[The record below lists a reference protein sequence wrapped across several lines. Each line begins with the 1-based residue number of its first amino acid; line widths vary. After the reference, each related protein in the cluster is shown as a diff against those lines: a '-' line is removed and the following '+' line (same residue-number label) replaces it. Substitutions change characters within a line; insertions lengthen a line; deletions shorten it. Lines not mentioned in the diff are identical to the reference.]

1 MHDILAKYT
10 FSTRVDEGSVQISCE
25 EDPRFWFRMV
35 PTAIQNVTDFYLGAF
50 PKDGGA
56 LLLKKC
62 FDLVDHARD
71 LPKPSMSSMT
81 SIRLPPVIIYSNL
94 SGPDAVENSRS
105 YEGFTRDAL
114 ASYGRKIVHGY
125 LNARHEKRDLYLITD
140 LVAFP

>member
-81 SIRLPPVIIYSNL
+81 SINIASCHYLQQFI
-94 SGPDAVENSRS
+94 GP
-105 YEGFTRDAL
+105 
-114 ASYGRKIVHGY
+114 GRGGKQ
-125 LNARHEKRDLYLITD
+125 
-140 LVAFP
+140 